1 MLDKLNRNNFLKIE
15 WLVLV
20 IFTLFSCSV
29 NRKIFDTEVSC
40 QKVRVIVRFASAE
53 EVKSAIEKAVED
65 KKKYKSNEN
74 YTVIRLPGNR
84 SFRIEKLTPEDAAK
98 CSLRD
103 YEVNVKYKK
112 VEQYYH

>member
-1 MLDKLNRNNFLKIE
+1 MLAKLNHNNYPKIVGLFLI
-15 WLVLV
+15 

-40 QKVRVIVRFASAE
+40 AKVRVIVRFADAK
-53 EVKSAIEKAVED
+53 EVKNAIEKALED
-65 KKKYKSNEN
+65 KKKYNSNEN

-84 SFRIEKLTPEDAAK
+84 SFRIEKLTPEDAIK